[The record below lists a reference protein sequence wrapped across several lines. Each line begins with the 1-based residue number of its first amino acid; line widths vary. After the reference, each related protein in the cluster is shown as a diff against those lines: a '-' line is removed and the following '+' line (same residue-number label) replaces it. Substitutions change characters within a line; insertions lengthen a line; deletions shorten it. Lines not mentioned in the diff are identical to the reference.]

1 MIIPL
6 SASCARILTA
16 EFQAG
21 TVRKEYIA
29 RCKGI
34 FPEYVLMMM
43 SGKAMAALTQNEGKR

>member
-6 SASCARILTA
+6 SADCARILTA

-29 RCKGI
+29 RCNGI
-34 FPEYVLMMM
+34 FPEYVLMTLR
-43 SGKAMAALTQNEGKR
+43 KVMAALTQQ